1 MKRFLLLLTALLML
15 SACSTKMSYH
25 FLDWAIAWQL
35 DDYVSLNKAQE
46 QQFEQALQ
54 AFMQWHRQQEL
65 PRYSHDLRQLR
76 SALQQHSLTPEFLS
90 RFTDNARQHWL
101 RIFSHT
107 FDNIVP
113 LVASFDDAQVAQ
125 IKKQLAKDQQSL
137 QQEYQDKTAEQLLTQ
152 ADERLQEQ
160 LQDWIGRLTP
170 PQKQLIHQYNQQR
183 LDITKLWLDYRHEWY
198 QQLVMALEQRHDP
211 ILLRQRL
218 QLLLTTPEQL
228 RSVEYQQQLD
238 TNRQR
243 LGLMLV
249 QVAQHMNAKQQR
261 HIQRKLDDLISD
273 LDDLSGVNG

>member
-25 FLDWAIAWQL
+25 FLDWAIARQL

-65 PRYSHDLRQLR
+65 PRYSNDLRQLR

-198 QQLVMALEQRHDP
+198 QQLVVALEQRHDP

-228 RSVEYQQQLD
+228 RSMEYQQQLD

>member
-1 MKRFLLLLTALLML
+1 MKRWLLLLAALLTL

-35 DDYVSLNKAQE
+35 DDYVSLNKAQQ
-46 QQFEQALQ
+46 QQFDQALQ
-54 AFMQWHRQQEL
+54 AFLQWHRQQEL
-65 PRYSHDLRQLR
+65 PRYSADLQQLR
-76 SALQQHSLTPEFLS
+76 RALQQHSLTPEFLS
-90 RFTDNARQHWL
+90 QFTDNARQHWL
-101 RIFSHT
+101 RIFSRT
-107 FDNIVP
+107 FDDIVP
-113 LVASFDDAQVAQ
+113 LVASFSDEQVAQ
-125 IKKQLAKDQQSL
+125 IKKQLAKNQQSL
-137 QQEYQDKTAEQLLTQ
+137 QQEYQDKTAEQRLAQ
-152 ADERLQEQ
+152 ADARLQEQ

-198 QQLVMALEQRHDP
+198 QQLVITLEQRHDP
-211 ILLRQRL
+211 SVLRQRL

-228 RSVEYQQQLD
+228 RSVEYQQKLD

-249 QVAQHMNAKQQR
+249 QVAQQMSAKQQR

-273 LDDLSGVNG
+273 LDDLSGANG